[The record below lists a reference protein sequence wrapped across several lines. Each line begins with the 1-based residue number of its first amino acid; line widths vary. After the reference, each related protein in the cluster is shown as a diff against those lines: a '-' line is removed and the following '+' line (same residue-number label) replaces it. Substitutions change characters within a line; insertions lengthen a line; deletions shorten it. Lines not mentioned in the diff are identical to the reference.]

1 MPCSG
6 YELINP
12 LMNKV
17 REIAIRNDGS
27 LKVKNALDLGVG
39 MGQWG
44 FCLRTYLDYYY
55 GRFNPAKWELYMT
68 GVEGY
73 PKYKCP
79 TWELYDQLHVGLI
92 QDYLTDFKD
101 LNECFDLVLLI
112 EVLEHFNKED
122 GRAIL
127 ARMKEAPHIFFT
139 YFNGEQDAVYGNEL
153 EVHRAKWTDAEIREI
168 FPNAECLSGNDMG
181 RLYYVHNK

>member
-17 REIAIRNDGS
+17 REIAVKPDGN
-27 LKVKNALDLGVG
+27 LKIKSALDLGVG

-55 GRFNPAKWELYMT
+55 GRFHPTKWQLVLL
-68 GVEGY
+68 GIEGY
-73 PKYKCP
+73 KEYECP
-79 TWELYDQLHVGLI
+79 TWGLYNIVQIRKIEDFLSKDVG
-92 QDYLTDFKD
+92 TW
-101 LNECFDLVLLI
+101 DLVTLI
-112 EVLEHFNKED
+112 EVLEHFDKPA
-122 GRAIL
+122 GREVLEKLKTISKHL
-127 ARMKEAPHIFFT
+127 FFT

-168 FPNAECLSGNDMG
+168 FPNAVCLSGNDNG
-181 RLYYVHNK
+181 RLYYVNNQEI